1 MITLRVAETD
11 ADLETWRQVR
21 LAVVPNE
28 RAASVAEMRQMA
40 TPDRLWL
47 LAEAD
52 GAVVGSGVAARSD
65 FPGLGFVAPRVVPRA
80 RRHGVGTALL
90 RALAA
95 HLESL
100 GYPTVRASV
109 DDPDSLLF
117 AERFGFREVDREVE
131 QVRVV
136 TDYEPAGRP
145 PDGVEIVSVAERPE
159 LWAAA
164 YDTVALQAL
173 ADMAFDQSP
182 EVPRDQWETLWLTDP
197 QATFVAV
204 ADGEPVGCAGL
215 QLDTDDPARAENA
228 LTAVRRDWRGRGVAS
243 ALKRATLAWAAA
255 NEIREVYTW
264 TQRRND
270 DMRRLNE
277 RLGYVTRTESIS
289 VQGRLPLPDAA

>member
-1 MITLRVAETD
+1 MTELRVAESD
-11 ADLETWRQVR
+11 ADLEAWRRVR
-21 LAVVPNE
+21 IAVLPNE
-28 RAASVAEMRQMA
+28 RSASVAEMRRMA

-47 LAEAD
+47 LAEVD

-65 FPGLGFVAPRVVPRA
+65 FPGLGFVAPRVVPGA
-80 RRHGVGTALL
+80 RRAGVGTALL
-90 RALAA
+90 RALGG

-100 GYPTVRASV
+100 GYATIRASL
-109 DDPDSLLF
+109 DDPGSLVF

-136 TDYEPAGRP
+136 TGQEPAGRP
-145 PDGVEIVSVAERPE
+145 PDGVEIVSVADRPE

-173 ADMAFDQSP
+173 ADMAFDKAP
-182 EVPRDQWETLWLTDP
+182 EVPREQWETLWLTDP

-204 ADGEPVGCAGL
+204 ANGEPVGCAGL
-215 QLDTDDPARAENA
+215 QLDTDDPERAENA
-228 LTAVRRDWRGRGVAS
+228 LTAIRRDWRGRGVAS
-243 ALKRATLAWAAA
+243 ALKRATLAWASA

-270 DMRRLNE
+270 DMRRLNTH
-277 RLGYVTRTESIS
+277 LGYVTRTESIS
-289 VQGRLPLPDAA
+289 VQGRLPLPD

>member
-1 MITLRVAETD
+1 MTELRVAESD
-11 ADLETWRQVR
+11 ADLEAWRRVR
-21 LAVVPNE
+21 IAVLPNE
-28 RAASVAEMRQMA
+28 RSASVAEMRRMA

-47 LAEAD
+47 LAEVD

-65 FPGLGFVAPRVVPRA
+65 FPGLGFVAPRVVPGA
-80 RRHGVGTALL
+80 RRAGVGTALL
-90 RALAA
+90 RALGG

-100 GYPTVRASV
+100 GYATIRASL
-109 DDPDSLLF
+109 DDPGSLVF

-136 TDYEPAGRP
+136 TGHEPAGRP
-145 PDGVEIVSVAERPE
+145 PDGVEIVSVADRPE

-173 ADMAFDQSP
+173 ADMAFDKAP
-182 EVPRDQWETLWLTDP
+182 EVPREQWETLWLTDP

-204 ADGEPVGCAGL
+204 ANGEPVGCAGL
-215 QLDTDDPARAENA
+215 QLDTDDPERAENA

-243 ALKRATLAWAAA
+243 ALKRATLAWASA

-270 DMRRLNE
+270 DMRRLNTH
-277 RLGYVTRTESIS
+277 LGYVTRTESIS
-289 VQGRLPLPDAA
+289 VQGRLPLPD